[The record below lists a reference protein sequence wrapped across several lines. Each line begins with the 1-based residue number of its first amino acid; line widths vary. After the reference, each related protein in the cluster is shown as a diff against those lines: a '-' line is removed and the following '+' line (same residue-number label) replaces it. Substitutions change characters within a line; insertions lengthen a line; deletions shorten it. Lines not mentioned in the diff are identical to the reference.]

1 MSYLHEQLKKL
12 RKTLDLTQEEFA
24 NCLSVSRSTVAT
36 YEVGKSN
43 PSDAAISLICR
54 EFNVNEDWLRNG
66 IGDMFLPTDQNTD
79 IAKLT
84 KQLSNEEKDSFKNRV
99 VSMLANL
106 PIEEWEFLEKRTKE
120 LCEGNIARKKIE
132 IQTDLPECLD
142 EDFIRVLME
151 LNETELNNVK
161 GVAIGLLLG
170 SGRYTPEQVADLSGF
185 KRR

>member
-1 MSYLHEQLKKL
+1 MSNLHERLKKL
-12 RKTLDLTQEEFA
+12 RKTLDLTQQEFA
-24 NCLSVSRSTVAT
+24 DKLKVPRNTIAG
-36 YEVGKSN
+36 YEVGRSN
-43 PSDAAISLICR
+43 PSDAAANNICR
-54 EFNVNEDWLRNG
+54 EFNVNEDWLKNG
-66 IGDMFLPTDQNTD
+66 VGEIFLPTDQNTD

-84 KQLSNEEKDSFKNRV
+84 NQLSNEEKDSFKNRV

-106 PIEEWEFLEKRTKE
+106 PIEEWEFLEKRAKE

-161 GVAIGLLLG
+161 GVAIGLLLA